1 VPELVDRYLGGDL
14 DLEALVTRRISLDEV
29 NDAFAAMDRH
39 EGIRT
44 VITY

>member
-1 VPELVDRYLGGDL
+1 MPELVDLYLAGEL
-14 DLEALVTRRISLDEV
+14 DLESLVTSRISLDEV

>member
-1 VPELVDRYLGGDL
+1 MSGDL
-14 DLEALVTRRISLDEV
+14 DLESLVTRRVSLDEV
-29 NDAFAAMDRH
+29 NDAFAAMERQ